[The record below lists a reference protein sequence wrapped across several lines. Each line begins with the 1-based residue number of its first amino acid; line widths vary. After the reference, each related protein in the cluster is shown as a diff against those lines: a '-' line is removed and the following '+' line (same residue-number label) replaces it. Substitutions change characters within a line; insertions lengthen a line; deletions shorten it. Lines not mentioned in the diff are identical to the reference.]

1 MTNFVVGDKVQIDPA
16 LVNGGARKSRGIGEV
31 TAIEQGGTY
40 VWVRWADGEDEQY
53 YWSLVLVSNAADDH
67 VVVEA

>member
-16 LVNGGARKSRGIGEV
+16 LVNGGARKSRGIGRV
-31 TAIEQGGTY
+31 TAIEGGTY
-40 VWVRWADGEDEQY
+40 IRVRWADGEDEQY

>member
-40 VWVRWADGEDEQY
+40 VWVRWPDELDDQC
-53 YWSLVLVSNAADDH
+53 YWNWELVLVSH
-67 VVVEA
+67 SREVVEA